1 MKQATSGD
9 TSRLMEQFTIGEET
23 ISADSLVDACVEY
36 YSRFGS
42 HNCCYGDL
50 KDLVEKF
57 TVDERAVFLKAIEE
71 FAREGD
77 RETMSAGE
85 VSHSGRTSSWQADNI
100 FHRRLHPKG

>member
-9 TSRLMEQFTIGEET
+9 TSRLTKRFTIGEET

-77 RETMSAGE
+77 QETISARE
-85 VSHSGRTSSWQADNI
+85 VSHSGWTSSWQADNI
-100 FHRRLHPKG
+100 FCRRLHPKG